1 MKRLLVILLL
11 LADLAGARQKPP
23 VQDEL
28 FGEIDAILADLGKI
42 TGWKAK
48 RKVPADYISRDK
60 LRKFVEGRLREEV
73 KDNDVRIEE
82 QILQMFGL
90 VPKQFDLRK
99 STVDLVTE
107 QAAAF
112 YDYNRRKLF
121 VLETNEST
129 MERRVTL
136 AHELAHALAD
146 QQFSLK
152 KFIRGGMQ
160 SDDMA
165 TARQAVV
172 EGQATWLMWAYLSV
186 RNGKEPSVPIEMLAN
201 AGLSAESAG
210 AGFPV
215 LAEVPLYLRES
226 LIFPYT
232 RGLLFQNALFKSRGK
247 ESFTEVFTR
256 PPDSTRQIL
265 HPEVWEAKDPVK
277 PVTPPVVANVKRYR
291 LRAEGT
297 IGEFDHHVMLRQFVD
312 ADVADRLSPSSRS
325 GAYRLY
331 HPKAA
336 GGTGHPLLAYASTWD
351 GAESAAEYV
360 RQYRAILLQKAGG
373 TKFTRE
379 SADRLE
385 GSNEYGLFQVWR
397 DGATV
402 YTIEGRQP

>member
-11 LADLAGARQKPP
+11 LANLAGARQKPP

-28 FGEIDAILADLGKI
+28 FGEIDSILADLGKI

-73 KDNDVRIEE
+73 KDNDVHIEE

-129 MERRVTL
+129 LERRVTL

-152 KFIRGGMQ
+152 KYIRGGMQ

-172 EGQATWLMWAYLSV
+172 EGQATWLMWAYMSV
-186 RNGKEPSVPIEMLAN
+186 RNGKEPSVPIELLAN

-312 ADVADRLSPSSRS
+312 ADVADSLSPHSRS

-331 HPKAA
+331 HPKTA

-351 GAESAAEYV
+351 RDESAAEYV
-360 RQYRAILLQKAGG
+360 RQYRAILLKKASG
-373 TKFTRE
+373 TKFTQE

-397 DGATV
+397 EGATV

>member
-277 PVTPPVVANVKRYR
+277 PVMPPVVANVKRYR

>member
-1 MKRLLVILLL
+1 MKRLFVILLL
-11 LADLAGARQKPP
+11 VANLAAARQKPP
-23 VQDEL
+23 VKDEL
-28 FGEIDAILADLGKI
+28 FGEIDGILADLSKI

-48 RKVPADYISRDK
+48 RKVPADYITRAK
-60 LRKFVEGRLREEV
+60 LRQFVEGRLREEV
-73 KDNDVRIEE
+73 KDNEVRIEE

-129 MERRVTL
+129 LERRVTL

-152 KFIRGGMQ
+152 KYIRGGMQ

-172 EGQATWLMWAYLSV
+172 EGQATWLMWAYMSV
-186 RNGKEPSVPIEMLAN
+186 RNGKEPSVPIELLAN
-201 AGLSAESAG
+201 AGLNAKSAG

-312 ADVADRLSPSSRS
+312 ADVADRLAPLSRS

-336 GGTGHPLLAYASTWD
+336 GGADHPLLAYASTWD
-351 GAESAAEYV
+351 REESAVEYV
-360 RQYRAILLQKAGG
+360 KQYRAILLKKAGG

-379 SADRLE
+379 SPDRLE

-402 YTIEGRQP
+402 YTIEGRQR